1 MSETKENLEEVESQ
15 EPVEAPILKKKIT
28 RSRTQEHIEKS
39 REALKKA
46 HIAKMEQSLPLA
58 QARADASL
66 QRALKQQKQ
75 LEEKVAKMSAKKRL
89 VAGEPPEEPPS
100 LPAKPAESKPA
111 ETKPKKQPKKVIVQ
125 ESESSDD
132 STDDDE
138 SSGDEII
145 YVAPKKKR
153 QPKQETIVKAKA
165 PAPQAPKAVP
175 AQAPPKAVFKFV

>member
-66 QRALKQQKQ
+66 PRALKQQKQ

-100 LPAKPAESKPA
+100 KPAKPAES
-111 ETKPKKQPKKVIVQ
+111 KPKKQPKKVIVQ